1 MLFRESKL
9 ATSAPGSHEFWL
21 RRIFIEDWGLKLLA
35 LAITLV
41 LWFVVSGREVERELV
56 VEPNYQGQPAPNCE
70 VKEVLATPGKVRVTG
85 PASHVN
91 ALEKASTE
99 MISVQGRRESFDV
112 PRTAINISDPQ
123 VLVLDKVSVHV
134 TIVASEDSKPK
145 SRDTN

>member
-1 MLFRESKL
+1 
-9 ATSAPGSHEFWL
+9 
-21 RRIFIEDWGLKLLA
+21 
-35 LAITLV
+35 
-41 LWFVVSGREVERELV
+41 VSGRDIERELV
-56 VEPNYQGQPAPNCE
+56 VEPNYQGQPAPNYE

-123 VLVLDKVSVHV
+123 VLVLDKVNVHV
-134 TIVASEDSKPK
+134 TIVAIENSKPK

>member
-1 MLFRESKL
+1 MPFRES
-9 ATSAPGSHEFWL
+9 TSGSRERWL
-21 RRIFIEDWGLKLLA
+21 HRIFIEDWGLKLLA

-41 LWFVVSGREVERELV
+41 LWFVVSGREIERELA
-56 VEPNYQGQPAPNCE
+56 VEPNYQGQPAPNYE
-70 VKEVLATPGKVRVTG
+70 VKEVLTTPGKVRVTG

-123 VLVLDKVSVHV
+123 VLVLDKVNVHV
-134 TIVASEDSKPK
+134 TIVATESSKPK

>member
-1 MLFRESKL
+1 M
-9 ATSAPGSHEFWL
+9 
-21 RRIFIEDWGLKLLA
+21 
-35 LAITLV
+35 
-41 LWFVVSGREVERELV
+41 
-56 VEPNYQGQPAPNCE
+56 
-70 VKEVLATPGKVRVTG
+70 KEVLATPGKVRVTG

>member
-1 MLFRESKL
+1 MPFRES
-9 ATSAPGSHEFWL
+9 TSGSRERWL
-21 RRIFIEDWGLKLLA
+21 HRIFIEDWGLKLLA

-41 LWFVVSGREVERELV
+41 LWFVVSGREIERELA
-56 VEPNYQGQPAPNCE
+56 VEPNYQGQPAPNYE
-70 VKEVLATPGKVRVTG
+70 VKEVVATPGKVRVTG

-91 ALEKASTE
+91 SLEKASTE

-123 VLVLDKVSVHV
+123 VLVLEKVNVHV
-134 TIVASEDSKPK
+134 TIVATESSKPK